1 MLAVPANIAGCSEI
15 VLCTPPDKEGNVNP
29 AILFA
34 ANLCGVTKI
43 LKVGGIQAIAG
54 MTFGTESIPKV
65 YKIFGPGNQFVTV
78 AKQLATNLV

>member
-1 MLAVPANIAGCSEI
+1 LLAGKDRFKVGLLHSGGTAPLFSTVLMLAVPANIAGCSEI

-43 LKVGGIQAIAG
+43 LKSGR
-54 MTFGTESIPKV
+54 
-65 YKIFGPGNQFVTV
+65 
-78 AKQLATNLV
+78 

>member
-1 MLAVPANIAGCSEI
+1 MYPS
-15 VLCTPPDKEGNVNP
+15 DKEGNINP

-54 MTFGTESIPKV
+54 MTFGTESIPQV
-65 YKIFGPGNQFVTV
+65 YKIFGPG
-78 AKQLATNLV
+78 TNS

>member
-1 MLAVPANIAGCSEI
+1 VHRQI
-15 VLCTPPDKEGNVNP
+15 KKVNP
-29 AILFA
+29 AILF

-54 MTFGTESIPKV
+54 MTLTESIPKV

-78 AKQLATNLV
+78 AISNPIWCSN

>member
-1 MLAVPANIAGCSEI
+1 
-15 VLCTPPDKEGNVNP
+15 LCTPPDKEGNVNP

-34 ANLCGVTKI
+34 ANLYGVTKI

-65 YKIFGPGNQFVTV
+65 YKIFGPGN
-78 AKQLATNLV
+78 NS

>member
-1 MLAVPANIAGCSEI
+1 
-15 VLCTPPDKEGNVNP
+15 LCTPPDKEEINP

-54 MTFGTESIPKV
+54 MTFGINSKSIQDFLV
-65 YKIFGPGNQFVTV
+65 LG
-78 AKQLATNLV
+78 TNS

>member
-15 VLCTPPDKEGNVNP
+15 VLCHRQTKKEINP

-43 LKVGGIQAIAG
+43 LKVGGIQAIA
-54 MTFGTESIPKV
+54 E
-65 YKIFGPGNQFVTV
+65 
-78 AKQLATNLV
+78 

>member
-1 MLAVPANIAGCSEI
+1 
-15 VLCTPPDKEGNVNP
+15 LCTPDKEGNVNP

-54 MTFGTESIPKV
+54 MTFGTESIQKYTRFLV
-65 YKIFGPGNQFVTV
+65 LG
-78 AKQLATNLV
+78 TNS

>member
-1 MLAVPANIAGCSEI
+1 
-15 VLCTPPDKEGNVNP
+15 LCTPPDKEGNVNP

-43 LKVGGIQAIAG
+43 LKVGIQAIAG

-65 YKIFGPGNQFVTV
+65 YKIFGPGN
-78 AKQLATNLV
+78 NS

>member
-1 MLAVPANIAGCSEI
+1 
-15 VLCTPPDKEGNVNP
+15 LCTPPDKEEKNP

-65 YKIFGPGNQFVTV
+65 YKILVLG
-78 AKQLATNLV
+78 TNS

>member
-1 MLAVPANIAGCSEI
+1 MFPANIAGCSRNRI
-15 VLCTPPDKEGNVNP
+15 CTPDTKKKCKS

-54 MTFGTESIPKV
+54 MTFGTESIQKV
-65 YKIFGPGNQFVTV
+65 YKIFWSWN
-78 AKQLATNLV
+78 NS

>member
-43 LKVGGIQAIAG
+43 LKVGGIQAIA
-54 MTFGTESIPKV
+54 E
-65 YKIFGPGNQFVTV
+65 
-78 AKQLATNLV
+78 

>member
-1 MLAVPANIAGCSEI
+1 
-15 VLCTPPDKEGNVNP
+15 LCTPPDKEGNVNP

-43 LKVGGIQAIAG
+43 LKVGGIQAIG

-65 YKIFGPGNQFVTV
+65 YKIFWSWEPIRNSGEAISNPIGV
-78 AKQLATNLV
+78 

>member
-1 MLAVPANIAGCSEI
+1 MLAVPANIAGCKAK
-15 VLCTPPDKEGNVNP
+15 LCTPPDKEGNVNP

-43 LKVGGIQAIAG
+43 LKVGGIQAIG

-65 YKIFGPGNQFVTV
+65 YKIFGPGNQS
-78 AKQLATNLV
+78 